1 MCLPPEYYAR
11 KHHDDLHITQFPI
24 DPFYIANKLNV
35 QVDEIIGGDDFDGIL
50 YFINNKPYININKNI
65 SNQNRKH
72 FTVAH
77 ELGHFSIPSHRRD
90 KFECI
95 SDFLNPFRNNPA
107 IEAEANQF
115 ASELLLPERLLKP
128 MLHTYKPDFESI
140 GELSED
146 CGTSLTA
153 TAIKFT
159 TLTDEC
165 CILIA
170 SYKNKIKWFKKSLSF
185 PYWIERGGL
194 ISLGTLTASYSL
206 QRAPNESDTQEIHA
220 SYWFKGKGIENS
232 TTVFESCVPMFDYG
246 VILTMIWFHD
256 PPFDTS
262 GYGDD
267 YKEYRYEESPWRWR
281 GPDD

>member
-1 MCLPPEYYAR
+1 LSIQAEQYAV
-11 KHHDDLHITQFPI
+11 KLHDDLQITQLPI
-24 DPFYIANKLNV
+24 DPFYIANRLRV
-35 QVDEIIGGDDFDGIL
+35 QVDEISGGDDFDGVL

-65 SNQNRKH
+65 SNQKRKL
-72 FTVAH
+72 FTLAH

-90 KFECI
+90 KFECV
-95 SDFLNPFRNNPA
+95 SDFLNPFGNNPE
-107 IEAEANQF
+107 IEAEANRF

-153 TAIKFT
+153 TAIKFA
-159 TLTDEC
+159 TLTEDC
-165 CILIA
+165 CTLIA
-170 SYKNKIKWFKKSLSF
+170 SSENKIKWFQRSPSF
-185 PYWIERGGL
+185 PYWIEPGGL
-194 ISLGTLTASYSL
+194 ISSGTLTASYSL
-206 QRAPNESDTQEIHA
+206 QGVPKESDTIEVHA
-220 SYWFKGKGIENS
+220 TYWFTGKGIDHS

-262 GYGDD
+262 SYGDD
-267 YKEYRYEESPWRWR
+267 DNEYRYEESPWRWR
-281 GPDD
+281 YPHD